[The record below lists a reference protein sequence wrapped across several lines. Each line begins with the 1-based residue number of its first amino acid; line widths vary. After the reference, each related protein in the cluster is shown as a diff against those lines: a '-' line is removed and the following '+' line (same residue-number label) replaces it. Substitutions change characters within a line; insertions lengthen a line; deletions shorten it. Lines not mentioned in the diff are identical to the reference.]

1 MVEAEAIDYSDRMAA
16 PSRPMSDD
24 APVPAAPLPGA
35 GAAGV
40 PGVGLPAEPGECL
53 GLGLDVGGTEA
64 RWALADRRGQVLAE
78 GLAAGFSGTQVH
90 DPAGREHVVAAL
102 AQVAAGAAAAA
113 PGARLRVWAGVT
125 GHDPQAGDALAQ
137 TVVHTLGCAPEA
149 LELDSDIAL
158 LARVAFAPGQGVVV
172 VAGTGSVAVHRDAQ
186 GRLHRVGGRGGL
198 LGDEGSGH
206 AIAREA
212 LAAVWRHEDDAPG
225 FIDRSVLAHE
235 LLDALGGRDWAQT
248 RRFVYGGATSRGDF
262 GRLALAV
269 ARAADRDPMALD
281 ILERAGAELA
291 RLATLLVQ
299 RHGARQ
305 VLVCGRVPQLHP
317 ALARTLQARLP
328 AEVACTLRQ
337 VAVHRE
343 AAVQAAIPA
352 VG

>member
-1 MVEAEAIDYSDRMAA
+1 MVGVEAIDYSDRMADA
-16 PSRPMSDD
+16 ARPIDLAD
-24 APVPAAPLPGA
+24 PARSLDPGA
-35 GAAGV
+35 G
-40 PGVGLPAEPGECL
+40 PRW

-64 RWALADRRGQVLAE
+64 RWALADGQGQVRAE

-90 DPAGREHVVAAL
+90 DAAGRERVL
-102 AQVAAGAAAAA
+102 ASLQEMARGVAAAA

-125 GHDPQAGDALAQ
+125 GHDAQAGQALQQCLEQCLVQA
-137 TVVHTLGCAPEA
+137 LGCTPEV

-198 LGDEGSGH
+198 LGDEGSGYG
-206 AIAREA
+206 IAREA
-212 LAAVWRHEDDAPG
+212 LAAVWRHEDDEPG
-225 FIDRSVLAHE
+225 FIARSVLAHE
-235 LLDALGGRDWAQT
+235 LLDALGGRDWADT
-248 RRFVYGGATSRGDF
+248 RRFVYGGVTTRGDL

-269 ARAADRDPMALD
+269 ARAADRDPMARAL
-281 ILERAGAELA
+281 LERAGAELA
-291 RLATLLVQ
+291 RLAMLLVQ

-317 ALARTLQARLP
+317 ALAQALRAGLP
-328 AEVACTLRQ
+328 QGVDCTLRE

-343 AAVQAAIPA
+343 AALQAARA
-352 VG
+352 A